1 MRNKTSITDRQLQV
15 ILKGHSIPVSDW
27 PAMRQ
32 LVFYGKRPEQP
43 LLHNVNHVGN
53 YVEALNEVLAL
64 LSAPYAHMF
73 PPALS
78 KAS

>member
-27 PAMRQ
+27 PGMKA

-53 YVEALNEVLAL
+53 YVDCLNEVLAV
-64 LSAPYAHMF
+64 LSRPYAKFF
-73 PPALS
+73 PPAMS

>member
-1 MRNKTSITDRQLQV
+1 MRNQTSMSAQQLQV

-27 PAMRQ
+27 PAMRD
-32 LVFYGKRPEQP
+32 LVFYGKCSKQLRY
-43 LLHNVNHVGN
+43 NVNHVSN
-53 YVEALNEVLAL
+53 YVDCLNEVLAV
-64 LSAPYAHMF
+64 LSRPYAKFF